1 MSSKYLFELLRRA
14 APPGMPQSQR
24 RRAVL
29 RSAAVLAASAVL
41 APLAPRKTWAQPRFS
56 AYPFSLGVASGSP
69 RADGAV
75 LWTRLAPEPLAGG
88 GMPRENVALA
98 WELAADEGFRNIV
111 RSGTATA
118 TPEFAHSAHVE
129 LTSLEPARWYWYRFT
144 AGDAVSPVGRT
155 RTAPAPDAALE
166 RLRFAFASCQQYE
179 QGYYAAHR
187 HLAAEDLDL
196 IVFLGDYIYEASWGR
211 NHVRKHATSEPY
223 TLADYRIRHAQYKT
237 DPDLQRSHAAAPW
250 IVTWDDH
257 EVDNDY
263 ANDRSEDLD
272 PEFLVRRA
280 AAYQAYYE
288 HMPLARRALPHGPGA
303 QIYDRFAFGDLVQ
316 FHVLDD
322 RQYRAHQACARP
334 GRGGSNVVDGCAER
348 LASDHTMLGAA
359 QEEWLTDGLT
369 RTRAR
374 WNVIAQQTLM
384 AQLDRKPGPGQSFWT
399 DGWDGYPAARAR
411 LLNDIARLKP
421 SNPLVIGGDMHCN
434 WVADLKPDFDDPK
447 SPVVATEFCGTSITS
462 QGPTQKQV
470 QTMLAENPHLRYGE
484 GTKRGYVKME
494 IRRDSCTATLRS
506 LDSEKRTDSGI
517 YTLATFVV
525 ENGRP
530 GAQPA

>member
-1 MSSKYLFELLRRA
+1 MNSRYLSELLRRA
-14 APPGMPQSQR
+14 APAGMPTSQR

-29 RSAAVLAASAVL
+29 RIATALAASAVL
-41 APLAPRKTWAQPRFS
+41 APLTPRKTWAQPRFS
-56 AYPFSLGVASGSP
+56 AYPFTLGVASGSP
-69 RADGAV
+69 RADGVV

-88 GMPRENVALA
+88 GIPHENVGVA

-111 RSGTATA
+111 RAGTATA
-118 TPEFAHSAHVE
+118 TPELGHSVHVE
-129 LTSLEPARWYWYRFT
+129 LTDLEPARWYWYRFT

-155 RTAPAPDAALE
+155 RTAPAPDAELE

-196 IVFLGDYIYEASWGR
+196 VVFLGDYIYESSWGR

-223 TLADYRIRHAQYKT
+223 TLADYRTRHAQYKT

-263 ANDRSEDLD
+263 ADDRSEDLD
-272 PEFLVRRA
+272 PDFLARRA
-280 AAYQAYYE
+280 SAYQAYYE
-288 HMPLARRALPHGPGA
+288 HTPLARRALPRGPHA
-303 QIYDRFAFGDLVQ
+303 QIYDRFTFGDLVQ

-334 GRGGSNVVDGCAER
+334 GRGGSNVVAGCAER
-348 LASDHTMLGAA
+348 LASERTMLGAA
-359 QEEWLTDGLT
+359 QEAWLSDGLA

-384 AQLDRKPGPGQSFWT
+384 ARHARTSAYGQSFWT

-434 WVADLKPDFDDPK
+434 WVADLKPDFDDAK

-462 QGPTQKQV
+462 QGPSQKQV
-470 QTMLAENPHLRYGE
+470 LAWLTENPHLRYGE

-494 IRRDSCTATLRS
+494 VRRNACTATLRV
-506 LDSEKRTDSGI
+506 LDSEKRADSGI

-530 GAQPA
+530 GAQRA